1 MERFTASTM
10 KTDTKAWVESD
21 ISARGMFTYA
31 KNVIQEI
38 RRCLKSSMRILNFW
52 SGWLQRGVGKRGSLL
67 VEALGQF
74 PLEVEQEAGPDPD
87 HEYDETHGDD
97 DGAGGGPALLLLL
110 GTRLLALLLAGAG
123 RACSRGLLLAA
134 LVGVVVVSP
143 GRGCGGGHRGGG
155 RGRGSGGGGG
165 YVHTHAELFLKLTIM
180 RFSVDSISKDVV
192 LVVYRNKNSRG

>member
-1 MERFTASTM
+1 MNLDWM
-10 KTDTKAWVESD
+10 VTKSV
-21 ISARGMFTYA
+21 R
-31 KNVIQEI
+31 
-38 RRCLKSSMRILNFW
+38 
-52 SGWLQRGVGKRGSLL
+52 KRGSLL

-87 HEYDETHGDD
+87 HEDDETHGDD

-110 GTRLLALLLAGAG
+110 GPRLLALLLAGAG
-123 RACSRGLLLAA
+123 RCSRGLLLAA

-143 GRGCGGGHRGGG
+143 RRGCGGGHRGDG
-155 RGRGSGGGGG
+155 RGGGGGSGGGGGGG

-192 LVVYRNKNSRG
+192 LVVYRNKKFLMESLTASCFLMHNLRSRYCKNICCVQTSCRVFEALLC